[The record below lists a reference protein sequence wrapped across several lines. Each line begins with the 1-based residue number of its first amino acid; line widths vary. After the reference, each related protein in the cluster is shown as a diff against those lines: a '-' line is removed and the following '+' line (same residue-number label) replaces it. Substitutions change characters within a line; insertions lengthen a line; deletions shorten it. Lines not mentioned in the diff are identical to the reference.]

1 MLTLFSESTL
11 SFMNRLLLS
20 LLTSLLFLAAC
31 SSASST
37 SNAIFRRGAVSYIEE
52 NDVSAKDSTYIVD
65 GRIYRGM
72 PVRHAIAS
80 LGGPLTIDTSNWN
93 GKTKLKLTYR
103 ARPKRSRGYMNRA
116 YVYAL
121 NDSVTTW
128 KDLNTIPRFDAYYE
142 VGN

>member
-1 MLTLFSESTL
+1 
-11 SFMNRLLLS
+11 MNRLLLS

-52 NDVSAKDSTYIVD
+52 NDVSAKDSTHIVN

-72 PVRHAIAS
+72 SVRHAIAA
-80 LGGPLTIDTSNWN
+80 LGEPLNKDTSNWN
-93 GKTKLKLTYR
+93 GKTQLKLTYR
-103 ARPKRSRGYMNRA
+103 ARPDPTQGYMSRA
-116 YVYAL
+116 YVYAV
-121 NDSVTTW
+121 NDSVTNW
-128 KDLNTIPRFDAYYE
+128 RDLNTIPRFDAYYE